1 MSKTV
6 TNLDNYY
13 YKSATALNV
22 WQGDLERNV
31 SFFKFDLLIVSLS
44 FNDNEN
50 SIKIFYSVLSMLQK

>member
-13 YKSATALNV
+13 YKSAMALNV

-31 SFFKFDLLIVSLS
+31 LFFKLDLSVVSLS
-44 FNDNEN
+44 LNDNAN